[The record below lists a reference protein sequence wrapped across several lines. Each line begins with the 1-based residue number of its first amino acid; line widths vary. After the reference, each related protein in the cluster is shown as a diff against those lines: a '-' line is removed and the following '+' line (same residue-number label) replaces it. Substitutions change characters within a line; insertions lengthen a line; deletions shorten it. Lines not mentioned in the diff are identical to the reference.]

1 MIFRRHFGIKKEF
14 ISVNGADG
22 ILQIGNSTTTISL
35 SIIGVKNLI
44 EFIQDV
50 IFFFDADPVTEIQKV
65 ITRGEENIFL
75 IAHQENGKRKIK
87 LYQQKGNIDNTIDSR
102 LTDIVFENSFE
113 IIEFQDALCCMSLY
127 IIAPTLFQYTNLIR
141 FFKELVKEQESIT
154 KFDDW
159 CVSDVSEPSNW
170 IYLLIKKLLPQSE
183 NKQEELSLLI
193 FMNIEFL
200 QSYYTM
206 FYTIHQ
212 QI

>member
-75 IAHQENGKRKIK
+75 IAHQESGKRKIK

-141 FFKELVKEQESIT
+141 FFKELVKEQE
-154 KFDDW
+154 
-159 CVSDVSEPSNW
+159 
-170 IYLLIKKLLPQSE
+170 
-183 NKQEELSLLI
+183 
-193 FMNIEFL
+193 
-200 QSYYTM
+200 
-206 FYTIHQ
+206 
-212 QI
+212 